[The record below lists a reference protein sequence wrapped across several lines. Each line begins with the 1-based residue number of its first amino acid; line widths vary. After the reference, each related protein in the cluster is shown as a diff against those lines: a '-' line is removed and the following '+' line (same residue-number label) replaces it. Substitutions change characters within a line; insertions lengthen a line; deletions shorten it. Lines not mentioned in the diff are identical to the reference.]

1 MTGDLTGFKLDNP
14 VKTIAYCIKLER
26 NKIRSTEKQKQK
38 NKKQKKGN
46 KNKTRGKKKENKRRK
61 KKIYWGKGNH
71 QLHKVQI
78 RIVDKVGLYG

>member
-14 VKTIAYCIKLER
+14 VKTIGYCIKLER
-26 NKIRSTEKQKQK
+26 NKIRSTEKQKTK
-38 NKKQKKGN
+38 NKKKETKTKQGKKE
-46 KNKTRGKKKENKRRK
+46 KKKTREGKKKY
-61 KKIYWGKGNH
+61 YWGKGNH

>member
-26 NKIRSTEKQKQK
+26 NKIRSTEKQKTK
-38 NKKQKKGN
+38 NKKKET
-46 KNKTRGKKKENKRRK
+46 KTKQGKKKK
-61 KKIYWGKGNH
+61 KKTREGKKKYYWGKGNH